1 MQLAES
7 ERYIIFCG
15 ACIDTYVFLSPLLFS
30 LVVSQVEASPGV
42 KEADDTFDVKSL
54 VASRVVNW
62 EQHESAPRGARLLA
76 AQPAAAAED
85 GKASGFGKLGC
96 VALSV
101 GAQSSEEMHT
111 AAWSVQHALDPA
123 FRFFAF
129 VQSHG
134 QNDAQKKEAE
144 AKEGAAAPAA
154 GTATSSSLGLLFAAA
169 EQERLQLDPASAT
182 WAIDAV
188 GTTDNATGAA
198 AGAENLVTSPDKS
211 DGSKATGEAS
221 GGGGISG
228 MFKRMMSGLTGTV
241 SEHSMDQRMKV
252 SDFDLLKVVGKGAF
266 GKVMLVRK
274 KAGKEKGMIFAMKVL
289 KKSMVISKGQ
299 VEHTNSERSILREI
313 RHPYIVCLRY
323 AFQSEEKLYLITDY
337 YSGGSLF
344 YHLRK
349 ARGFSENRTKFYG
362 AQLLLALQHLH
373 ENHIIYRDLKVHTSI
388 SAI

>member
-1 MQLAES
+1 MKES
-7 ERYIIFCG
+7 
-15 ACIDTYVFLSPLLFS
+15 
-30 LVVSQVEASPGV
+30 
-42 KEADDTFDVKSL
+42 DDTFDVKSL

-62 EQHESAPRGARLLA
+62 EQHESAPCGARLLA
-76 AQPAAAAED
+76 AQPAAADAK
-85 GKASGFGKLGC
+85 GASAPQSSGFGKLGC

-111 AAWSVQHALDPA
+111 AAWSVQHALGPA
-123 FRFFAF
+123 FRFFKF
-129 VQSHG
+129 VQG
-134 QNDAQKKEAE
+134 QQGQEAPKKDAENK
-144 AKEGAAAPAA
+144 AAATEAA
-154 GTATSSSLGLLFAAA
+154 AAAAAAASTPPSLGLLFAAA

-188 GTTDNATGAA
+188 GTPEAAA
-198 AGAENLVTSPDKS
+198 AGTENLVTSPEKS
-211 DGSKATGEAS
+211 DGSKASGDAS

-323 AFQSEEKLYLITDY
+323 AFQNEEKLYLITDY

-373 ENHIIYRDLKVHTSI
+373 ENHIIYRDLKVY
-388 SAI
+388 